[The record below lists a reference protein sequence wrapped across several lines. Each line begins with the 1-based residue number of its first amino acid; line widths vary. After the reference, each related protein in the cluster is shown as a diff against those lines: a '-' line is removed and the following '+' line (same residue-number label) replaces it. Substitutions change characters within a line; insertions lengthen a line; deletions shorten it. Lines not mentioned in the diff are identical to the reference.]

1 MMMSSRVGV
10 LIDRRVRALQR
21 ALLLEGTRPF
31 FLDEDTKKR
40 FRVFCYPKYFY
51 ARRLPLLLYCFFFN
65 YAHANARRFRRRIQP
80 PEYCIVVIVAPS
92 SFTSSS
98 SSRRP
103 FLQPKK
109 KLSFLEKERKTRLR
123 DLVFVTTTLL
133 SSSSFSSSSR
143 CLLSSVRTECLQCH
157 PLFRSILSFAFP

>member
-51 ARRLPLLLYCFFFN
+51 ARRLPLLLYCFFLN

-98 SSRRP
+98 RRP

-109 KLSFLEKERKTRLR
+109 SSPSSKRKGKRVYAIWWRLQLFFLLRLFLLLR
-123 DLVFVTTTLL
+123 GVYCRRFVPNASNVT
-133 SSSSFSSSSR
+133 
-143 CLLSSVRTECLQCH
+143 
-157 PLFRSILSFAFP
+157 LSFAPS

>member
-51 ARRLPLLLYCFFFN
+51 ARRLPLLLYCFFLN

-109 KLSFLEKERKTRLR
+109 SSPSSKRKGKH
-123 DLVFVTTTLL
+123 VYAIW
-133 SSSSFSSSSR
+133 
-143 CLLSSVRTECLQCH
+143 CLLLQ
-157 PLFRSILSFAFP
+157 LFFLLRLFLLLRGVYCRRFVPNASNVTLSFAPS